1 MKKIN
6 QKFFIIPIIFIL
18 FTGFFRADDE
28 FYFKLSKSIDLFGEV
43 YKYIATSYVDE
54 IDPEE
59 LMTEG
64 LDGMLSGLDPYT
76 VFIEQDE
83 KGEIDLITKGKY
95 GGIGATFGIKN
106 DKITIVEVFDGYS
119 AQRQGLHIGD
129 IITKI
134 NDEEINKDNYDKMSK
149 QIKGEPGTLV
159 KLTISREGI
168 EEELNFT
175 LVREEIEIKNVTYS
189 GLIGENKEIGYIKLT
204 GFSMSAGDEVKKA
217 ILDMKNKS
225 KLKGMILDLRG
236 NPGGLLEAA
245 IDVSEKFLRKG
256 DLIVSVKGRDS
267 LNDKSYYSKEEPVAG
282 EIKLI
287 VLVDN
292 FSASASEIVAGAMQ
306 DHDRGIILGTQ
317 SFGKGLVQT
326 ILPLPYNTSVKV
338 TTARYFTPS
347 GRCIQRIDYSK
358 DAKKKNRSLEYKTD
372 NKRIVFS
379 AGGIKPDT
387 IVERESNSK
396 MLKNLM
402 AQGVFFNFANFV
414 YNTEKIDKYNDDKE
428 LFKVFCDYI
437 QKEKVDYKSE
447 IENSLKELKKTL
459 SQDNSNDEFKT
470 KLNELIKLSELMKK
484 DELNKN
490 FNLIIAKIK
499 EEFAWRIK
507 GKEARI
513 EEAFKSDKQIEV
525 SIDLFNKNG
534 VFNSLLN

>member
-6 QKFFIIPIIFIL
+6 KKFFIIPLVFIL

-59 LMTEG
+59 LMSDG

-95 GGIGATFGIKN
+95 GGIGATIGIKN
-106 DKITIVEVFDGYS
+106 DKITIIELLEGYS

-129 IITKI
+129 VITKI
-134 NDEEINKDNYDKMSK
+134 NDEEINKDNYNRMSK
-149 QIKGEPGTLV
+149 QIKGDPGSV
-159 KLTISREGI
+159 IKLTINREGV
-168 EEELNFT
+168 EGELNYS

-189 GLIGENKEIGYIKLT
+189 GLIGPKNDIGYIKLT

-217 ILDMKNKS
+217 ISEMKNKT
-225 KLKGMILDLRG
+225 KLSGMILDLRG

-245 IDVSEKFLRKG
+245 IDVSEKFLKKG
-256 DLIVSVKGRDS
+256 DLVVSVKGRDS
-267 LNDKSYYSKEEPVAG
+267 LNDKAYYSKEEPVAG
-282 EIKLI
+282 DVKLI

-292 FSASASEIVAGAMQ
+292 YSASASEIVAGAIQ
-306 DHDRGIILGTQ
+306 DHDRGVILGTQ

-347 GRCIQRIDYSK
+347 GRCIQKIDYSR
-358 DAKKKNRSLEYKTD
+358 DIKKKNKSVEFKTD
-372 NKRIVFS
+372 NKRKVFS

-387 IVERESNSK
+387 TVERDDNSK
-396 MLKNLM
+396 LLKDLM
-402 AQGVFFNFANFV
+402 AQGVFFNFANYS
-414 YNTEKIDKYNDDKE
+414 YNTEKINKFNDDKE
-428 LFKVFCDYI
+428 LFNSFIEYLK
-437 QKEKVDYKSE
+437 KEKVDYKSE
-447 IENSLKELKKTL
+447 IESTLKKLKKSLTEE
-459 SQDNSNDEFKT
+459 NSNDEFKT
-470 KLNELIKLSELMKK
+470 KLNELILQSENLKK
-484 DELNKN
+484 IELNKN
-490 FNLIIAKIK
+490 MNQIVAKIN
-499 EEFAWRIK
+499 EEFALRTK
-507 GKEARI
+507 GKDARI
-513 EEAFKSDKQIEV
+513 EESIKFDKQIEV
-525 SIDLFNKNG
+525 SIDIIYKNS
-534 VFNSLLN
+534 VFNNLLK

>member
-6 QKFFIIPIIFIL
+6 KKFFIIPLVFIL

-59 LMTEG
+59 LMSDG

-95 GGIGATFGIKN
+95 GGIGATIGIKN
-106 DKITIVEVFDGYS
+106 DKITIIELLEGYS

-129 IITKI
+129 VITKI
-134 NDEEINKDNYDKMSK
+134 NDEEINKDNYNRMSK
-149 QIKGEPGTLV
+149 QIKGDPGSV
-159 KLTISREGI
+159 IKLTINREGV
-168 EEELNFT
+168 EGELNYS

-189 GLIGENKEIGYIKLT
+189 GLIGPKNDIGYIKLT

-217 ILDMKNKS
+217 ISEMKNKT
-225 KLKGMILDLRG
+225 KLSGMILDLRG

-245 IDVSEKFLRKG
+245 IDVSEKFLKKG
-256 DLIVSVKGRDS
+256 DLVVSVKGRDS
-267 LNDKSYYSKEEPVAG
+267 LNDKAYYSKEEPVAG
-282 EIKLI
+282 DVKLI

-292 FSASASEIVAGAMQ
+292 YSASASEIVAGAIQ
-306 DHDRGIILGTQ
+306 DHDRGVILGTQ

-347 GRCIQRIDYSK
+347 GRCIQKIDYSR
-358 DAKKKNRSLEYKTD
+358 DIKKKNKSVEFKTD
-372 NKRIVFS
+372 NKRKVFS

-387 IVERESNSK
+387 TVERDDNSK
-396 MLKNLM
+396 LLKDLM
-402 AQGVFFNFANFV
+402 AQGVFFNFANYS
-414 YNTEKIDKYNDDKE
+414 YNTEKINKFNDDKE
-428 LFKVFCDYI
+428 LFNSFIEYLK
-437 QKEKVDYKSE
+437 KEKVDYKSE
-447 IENSLKELKKTL
+447 IESILKELKKSLTEE
-459 SQDNSNDEFKT
+459 NSNDEFKT
-470 KLNELIKLSELMKK
+470 KLNELILQSENLKK
-484 DELNKN
+484 IELNKN
-490 FNLIIAKIK
+490 MNQIVAKIN
-499 EEFAWRIK
+499 EEFALRTK
-507 GKEARI
+507 GKDARI
-513 EEAFKSDKQIEV
+513 EESIKFDKQIEV
-525 SIDLFNKNG
+525 SIDIIYKNS
-534 VFNSLLN
+534 VFNNLLK